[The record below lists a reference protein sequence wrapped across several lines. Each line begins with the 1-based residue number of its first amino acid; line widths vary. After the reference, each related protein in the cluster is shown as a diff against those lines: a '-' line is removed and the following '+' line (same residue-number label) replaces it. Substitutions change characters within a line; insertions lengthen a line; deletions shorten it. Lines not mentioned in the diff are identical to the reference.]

1 MQNKNQKVKEVH
13 KPYLTGSWHG
23 RDAWKRGIKY
33 MLSVLLVS
41 MIYLISS
48 MIMGF
53 DSLIGRI
60 IAAAAVVFALGYYQY
75 AQGMAQGEKDT
86 AFGETMYLRQES
98 GKTVVSEDMER
109 CFHPA
114 KGFFIAALGA
124 LPFVLFAAVFAC
136 ITSETSYGLGI
147 LPGWTENL
155 LMQSEFGDALAYY
168 GNRTGLQAMD
178 ILRVIDRAMVMPFA
192 SVGAYLGNHA
202 ALVVERISPLL
213 VLIVPACYGLGY
225 TQGVNARVRVNTAI
239 KLGVDKKKRK
249 ERKARKQRQQQRKQ
263 PEQLI

>member
-13 KPYLTGSWHG
+13 KPLLTGSWHG
-23 RDAWKRGIKY
+23 KDAWKRGMKY
-33 MLSVLLVS
+33 MLSVLLIS
-41 MIYLISS
+41 LIYLLSS

-53 DSLIGRI
+53 DGLAGRI
-60 IAAAAVVFALGYYQY
+60 IAAVVVVFALGYYQY
-75 AQGMAQGEKDT
+75 AHGVTQGEKDA
-86 AFGETMYLRQES
+86 AFGETMYIRQQD
-98 GKTVVSEDMER
+98 GKTVVEEDRER

-136 ITSETSYGLGI
+136 ITSETFYELGI

-155 LMQSEFGDALAYY
+155 LMQNEFGDALAYY
-168 GNRTGLQAMD
+168 GNRTGLQVMD

-192 SVGAYLGNHA
+192 SIGAYLGNHA
-202 ALVVERISPLL
+202 ALVVERLSPLL
-213 VLIVPACYGLGY
+213 VLIAPAGFGLGY
-225 TQGVNARVRVNTAI
+225 TQGINARVRVNTAI